1 MKLACTLP
9 NASECINGVAF
20 TKQDGMMVS
29 VADVDDIPQDL
40 VDIFLSIDGYAL
52 LATAD
57 EVDLTDDEKAELEK
71 AGQEQAEPSKQPAK
85 RTSNRKTAKG
95 A

>member
-9 NASECINGVAF
+9 NASECINGIKF

-29 VADVDDIPQDL
+29 VEDVDDIPQNL
-40 VDIFLSIDGYAL
+40 LDIFLSIDGYAL
-52 LATAD
+52 IGTAD
-57 EVDLTDDEKAELEK
+57 EVGLTDEEKAELEK
-71 AGQEQAEPSKQPAK
+71 VGQEQAEPAKQPAK
-85 RTSNRKTAKG
+85 HTSNRKTAKG